1 MALPIEKSCSIKSD
15 DSRLKYNSRPIN
27 VANSNPIQ
35 DPNCNHSLNLYG
47 HFKINF
53 DPTLDYIRRYLL
65 EEDIDE
71 KIIGYQEKIALQE
84 MEKPFYDVLGVTYPA
99 SPKNQSSSSPPK
111 GEERSFPF
119 HFEDH
124 ASEFQKGVE
133 EGMKFL
139 PRIHKLTINLHA
151 SRLSS
156 NLEQTTDG
164 TVEELR
170 PVEEEDLGS
179 INRSK
184 GKKNSRNVDFDV
196 LGGGKYKIPMI
207 YYEEAIR
214 DDIFDNVLLNHGENH
229 EMQEVSGL
237 QEIMLSKANSSNN
250 EIQNEQ
256 IDLDTL
262 LISCSDAV
270 SINNRQLAHELLIQI
285 RNLSSRTGS
294 GTQRLASILADGLEA
309 RLAGSGSELYQRLVA
324 KRINTADVL
333 KAYHLF
339 ITAAPF
345 YRVSFCFANTNI
357 LKLIGNASKVHIVD
371 LGSNFGFQWPPLIQ
385 SLATRKGGPPK
396 IRITG
401 VDFPQRGFHPS
412 KRVEEI
418 GKRLEDYAKSF
429 NVPFQYQGIASQ
441 WESIC
446 IEDINIIDDEVLIIN
461 SICQFRRVRD
471 ETSTADSPRNRVLQL
486 IRQMKPQLF
495 IHGIFNATFSSFFN
509 MRFKQVLSCYSMSFD
524 VFDSLIP
531 RENEQR
537 KLIENDLLAPV
548 IINLIACEGSDWL
561 ERPETYKKWQLRNA
575 RAGFEQLELDPVVVN
590 ECREKLRY
598 GYDKRFFVDED
609 GKWLLQ
615 GWKGRIRYALSTWK
629 PTGNSYANKI
639 GNF

>member
-1 MALPIEKSCSIKSD
+1 MALPIEKSCSIKLD
-15 DSRLKYNSRPIN
+15 DSRLKDNSSPIN

-35 DPNCNHSLNLYG
+35 DPNCNHSNLYG
-47 HFKINF
+47 HFEINF

-71 KIIGYQEKIALQE
+71 NIICYQKKTALRE
-84 MEKPFYDVLGVTYPA
+84 MEKPFYDVLGVKYSP
-99 SPKNQSSSSPPK
+99 SPKNQSSLIPPK
-111 GEERSFPF
+111 EDERSFNF
-119 HFEDH
+119 ILEDQATKNVDENIL

-139 PRIHKLTINLHA
+139 PRIHELTVDLQAN
-151 SRLSS
+151 RLSLD
-156 NLEQTTDG
+156 LEQTTDG

-170 PVEEEDLGS
+170 TEEEEDFRS

-184 GKKNSRNVDFDV
+184 GKKNMRNVDFDV
-196 LGGGKYKIPMI
+196 LGGLRSKIPMI

-214 DDIFDNVLLNHGENH
+214 DDIFDNVLLDHGENH
-229 EMQEVSGL
+229 EIQEVSGL
-237 QEIMLSKANSSNN
+237 QEIMLSKANSSNK
-250 EIQNEQ
+250 EIQNDQ
-256 IDLDTL
+256 IDLNAL
-262 LISCSDAV
+262 LISCSNAV
-270 SINNRQLAHELLIQI
+270 SINNHQLADELLMKI
-285 RNLSSRTGS
+285 RNLSSRIGS

-309 RLAGSGSELYQRLVA
+309 RLVGSGSELYRRLVA

-333 KAYHLF
+333 KAYRLF

-345 YRVSFCFANTNI
+345 CRVLFCFANTNI

-371 LGSNFGFQWPPLIQ
+371 LGISFGFQWPPLIQ
-385 SLATRKGGPPK
+385 SLATRQGGPPK

-401 VDFPQRGFHPS
+401 VDFPQQGFHPS

-418 GKRLEDYAKSF
+418 GKRLVDYARSF

-446 IEDINIIDDEVLIIN
+446 IEDMNINDDEVLIVN
-461 SICQFRRVRD
+461 GTSEFKRVRD

-509 MRFKQVLSCYSMSFD
+509 MRFKQVLSCYSVSFD
-524 VFDSLIP
+524 VLDSLIP

-537 KLIENDLLAPV
+537 KLIENDFLAPD

-561 ERPETYKKWQLRNA
+561 ERPETYKNWQLRNV
-575 RAGFEQLELDPVVVN
+575 RAGFEQLPLDPDVVN
-590 ECREKLRY
+590 KC
-598 GYDKRFFVDED
+598 
-609 GKWLLQ
+609 
-615 GWKGRIRYALSTWK
+615 
-629 PTGNSYANKI
+629 
-639 GNF
+639 

>member
-1 MALPIEKSCSIKSD
+1 
-15 DSRLKYNSRPIN
+15 
-27 VANSNPIQ
+27 
-35 DPNCNHSLNLYG
+35 
-47 HFKINF
+47 
-53 DPTLDYIRRYLL
+53 
-65 EEDIDE
+65 
-71 KIIGYQEKIALQE
+71 
-84 MEKPFYDVLGVTYPA
+84 
-99 SPKNQSSSSPPK
+99 
-111 GEERSFPF
+111 
-119 HFEDH
+119 
-124 ASEFQKGVE
+124 
-133 EGMKFL
+133 MKFL
-139 PRIHKLTINLHA
+139 PRIHKLTVDLQA

-156 NLEQTTDG
+156 ELEQTTDR

-170 PVEEEDLGS
+170 LEEEEDFGS

-184 GKKNSRNVDFDV
+184 GKKNSRSVDLDV
-196 LGGGKYKIPMI
+196 LGGVKYKIPVI

-229 EMQEVSGL
+229 EIQEVSGL
-237 QEIMLSKANSSNN
+237 REIMLSEANSFNE

-256 IDLDTL
+256 IDLNTL
-262 LISCSDAV
+262 LINCSDAV
-270 SINNRQLAHELLIQI
+270 SINNRQLADELLKQI

-309 RLAGSGSELYQRLVA
+309 RLVGSGSELYRRLVT

-385 SLATRKGGPPK
+385 SLATRQGGPPK
-396 IRITG
+396 LRITG

-418 GKRLEDYAKSF
+418 GKRLEDYARSF

-471 ETSTADSPRNRVLQL
+471 ETSTTNSPRNRVLQL

-495 IHGIFNATFSSFFN
+495 IQGIFNATFSSFFN

-537 KLIENDLLAPV
+537 HLIENDLLAPV

-575 RAGFEQLELDPVVVN
+575 RAGFEQLQLDPVVVN
-590 ECREKLRY
+590 ECQKKLRY
-598 GYDKRFFVDED
+598 GYDKRFFVEED

-629 PTGNSYANKI
+629 PTA
-639 GNF
+639 